1 MESLQK
7 VTNYRLSAPQ
17 RRYLELGLGQSGG
30 KLPLFD
36 RDGQRI
42 DGRTIRCCIERGW
55 AEPWI
60 RNPVKP
66 GWLVCRL
73 TEKGRDAL
81 DDGY

>member
-1 MESLQK
+1 M
-7 VTNYRLSAPQ
+7 
-17 RRYLELGLGQSGG
+17 
-30 KLPLFD
+30 FD

-42 DGRTIRCCIERGW
+42 DGRTIRSCIERGW

-73 TEKGRDAL
+73 TEQGRDAL
-81 DDGY
+81 DVGFLPPEHKNIPE